1 MKQQGW
7 GRKHLEKTLKEKK
20 TSSRFS
26 NFVLSIS
33 KECAA
38 SDVVMTSLLKIRMAK
53 WRNSSMCC
61 AFCHMLTPSF
71 THIFFRTLFA
81 HLAND
86 RNLSKTGNPEEC
98 GGKAK
103 CPTTT
108 IGRQNRLGVV
118 ENVINERNMMPEI
131 PNYSLKENGDFS
143 LNRKRHISSIPKN
156 NSEYWLYPSSQ
167 QFYNSLMRKNKDI
180 DKNYIDA
187 VVSIHN
193 EVNEESW
200 KQILKYEYMHKK
212 KCNHVTLQRFLG
224 KFDDLSLKAKIRS
237 TFSGYKGEARLARL
251 TNLDDHLTDTTATSR
266 EYPNGSKRENNAIR
280 RVQIYIDVRPA
291 MDSLSN
297 VWDREAQNYVVAIKQ
312 CGENAEERIN

>member
-1 MKQQGW
+1 MQ
-7 GRKHLEKTLKEKK
+7 
-20 TSSRFS
+20 
-26 NFVLSIS
+26 
-33 KECAA
+33 
-38 SDVVMTSLLKIRMAK
+38 
-53 WRNSSMCC
+53 
-61 AFCHMLTPSF
+61 
-71 THIFFRTLFA
+71 
-81 HLAND
+81 
-86 RNLSKTGNPEEC
+86 NLSKTGNPEEC

-237 TFSGYKGEARLARL
+237 TFSGLGRPFDRHDWYVNRCGTEVKYI
-251 TNLDDHLTDTTATSR
+251 LDYYNDESINDDK
-266 EYPNGSKRENNAIR
+266 N
-280 RVQIYIDVRPA
+280 IYIDVRPA

-297 VWDREAQNYVVAIKQ
+297 VWDRVRYPFYEFYFKYIKKY
-312 CGENAEERIN
+312 ELFR